1 MLLDQMDRA
10 YAQRQRYDT
19 QTMSILD
26 QIAENYGAVTANED
40 RRNLIGEWL
49 NRATTGNLNPEMT
62 RDVQSAL
69 RTLEEGKRSE
79 TETPTRETAFGTAT
93 KPTQTAVQQEL
104 GAEFMPE
111 QVAPQAATRIV
122 NGKVQYVAP
131 EDRGPIQGSAAERY
145 APTQKGTIFESFAEL
160 NRYLASDYLKTARQ
174 EMGLTRETVARMELQ
189 VKEHEAKIANIR
201 KQVDA
206 LKARKA
212 ALEKSKLS

>member
-1 MLLDQMDRA
+1 
-10 YAQRQRYDT
+10 
-19 QTMSILD
+19 
-26 QIAENYGAVTANED
+26 
-40 RRNLIGEWL
+40 
-49 NRATTGNLNPEMT
+49 MT

-93 KPTQTAVQQEL
+93 KPTDSREQEL

-145 APTQKGTIFESFAEL
+145 APMHRRARSL
-160 NRYLASDYLKTARQ
+160 NRLL
-174 EMGLTRETVARMELQ
+174 
-189 VKEHEAKIANIR
+189 N
-201 KQVDA
+201 
-206 LKARKA
+206 
-212 ALEKSKLS
+212 

>member
-10 YAQRQRYDT
+10 YAQRERYDAP
-19 QTMSILD
+19 TMSILD
-26 QIAENYGAVTANED
+26 QIADNYGAVTANED

-62 RDVQSAL
+62 RDVQEAL

-79 TETPTRETAFGTAT
+79 TEGGA
-93 KPTQTAVQQEL
+93 TAVQQEL

-145 APTQKGTIFESFAEL
+145 APTQRGTIFDSFAEL
-160 NRYLASDYLKTARQ
+160 NRYLASDYLKAARQ
-174 EMGLTRETVARMELQ
+174 EMGITRETVARMELQ
-189 VKEHEAKIANIR
+189 IKEHEAKIANIR
-201 KQVDA
+201 KQTDA

-212 ALEKSKLS
+212 ACWSRQS